1 MEGQQHISRGF
12 SIGPPFYRIPADPVT
27 NTSKKQNTFLSTPLQ
42 DCSLS
47 DVPGVGEVARA
58 KLIEA
63 GVATPEQLMGHFLI
77 AKRNHGIMTQWL
89 MASGIRTQEAVKI
102 ASALDCK
109 AAATVAV

>member
-1 MEGQQHISRGF
+1 MDGQQLFPQSIN
-12 SIGPPFYRIPADPVT
+12 IGPPFYRVPTDT
-27 NTSKKQNTFLSTPLQ
+27 HTSKKQNTFLSTPLQ

-63 GVATPEQLMGHFLI
+63 GVGTPEQLMGHFLI
-77 AKRNHGIMTQWL
+77 SKRNHTTMAQWL
-89 MASGIRTQEAVKI
+89 MVSGIRTQEAVKI
-102 ASALDCK
+102 ASALDRK

>member
-1 MEGQQHISRGF
+1 MEGQQLFPRNF
-12 SIGPPFYRIPADPVT
+12 NIGPPFYSAPIDPVA
-27 NTSKKQNTFLSTPLQ
+27 NTSKKHSTFLSTPLQ

-77 AKRNHGIMTQWL
+77 SKRDHTIMAQWL

-102 ASALDCK
+102 ASALDRK
-109 AAATVAV
+109 AAVTVAV